1 MGRQRTAFD
10 EEGPRRE
17 GRSEERTMG
26 RQRTAIDE
34 EGPRREG
41 RSEERTMGR
50 QRTAIDGYKENSTHS
65 PSMAVCCATAVC
77 PKKGKSTWGV
87 EI

>member
-1 MGRQRTAFD
+1 MGRQRTAID

-17 GRSEERTMG
+17 GRSEERTMR

-50 QRTAIDGYKENSTHS
+50 QRTAIDGSYLLDAAVTRRWPSAAS
-65 PSMAVCCATAVC
+65 PSYALRSYLLDA
-77 PKKGKSTWGV
+77 V